1 MELYMRKTLAL
12 SLALSVAL
20 NSQAMADPISDFL
33 TGAFG
38 GKAHAAQSARLS
50 RHGVGRKMSTV
61 HARPHGSGKMKAS
74 FYGGGPRRYEPNA
87 LTANGERFNQWAMTA
102 AHRTLPFGTLLNV
115 CYVRCAVVRINDRG
129 PAAWTGNA
137 LDLSRGAATAIGL
150 IGAGTGFVQ
159 VAQVN

>member
-1 MELYMRKTLAL
+1 MRKTLAV

-20 NSQAMADPISDFL
+20 NSQAMADPISDFM
-33 TGAFG
+33 TGVFG
-38 GKAHAAQSARLS
+38 GKAHAAQSGRLS
-50 RHGVGRKMSTV
+50 RHGVGRKTSLV
-61 HARPHGSGKMKAS
+61 HPRPHGSGTMKAS
-74 FYGGGPRRYEPNA
+74 WYGGGPRWMEPNTH
-87 LTANGERFNQWAMTA
+87 TANGERFNRWGLTA
-102 AHRTLPFGTLLNV
+102 AHRTLKFGTLLNV
-115 CYVRCAVVRINDRG
+115 CYVRCAIVRINDRG